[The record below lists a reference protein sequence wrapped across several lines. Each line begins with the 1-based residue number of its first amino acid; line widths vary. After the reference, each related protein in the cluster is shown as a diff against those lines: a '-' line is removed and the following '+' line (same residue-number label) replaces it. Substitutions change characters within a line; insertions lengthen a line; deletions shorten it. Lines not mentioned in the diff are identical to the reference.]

1 MPPNIFPFLV
11 LFHKF
16 LSANFHAVDVFTT
29 NAYISTHIST
39 NIESSRQIDAS
50 ATRKMQKYVRHI
62 FTYLFKVFLDL
73 EKEPQNKMESSVL
86 GSGAVVNGCC
96 RGRLALR
103 DVAAVKGR
111 QQCTPYVPRAG
122 WLLCSVLSEA
132 SQLASF
138 PTAPGCSAVI
148 TNISRAL
155 LCAEE

>member
-1 MPPNIFPFLV
+1 MRTFFGIFQQISNVAGKLMRQPPV
-11 LFHKF
+11 KC
-16 LSANFHAVDVFTT
+16 
-29 NAYISTHIST
+29 
-39 NIESSRQIDAS
+39 
-50 ATRKMQKYVRHI
+50 KKYVRHT
-62 FTYLFKVFLDL
+62 FSLTYLTFVLDL

-111 QQCTPYVPRAG
+111 QQCTPYVPRVAG

-155 LCAEE
+155 LCQAEESPSPQR